1 MDSQRQDTA
10 GAISILIADDAADI
24 RATLKA
30 VCSKLEN
37 VKIYEAANGEEAIE
51 AAVKNR
57 LDVVLMDLLMPV
69 VDGFEATKQ
78 IKAMFPGTIILV
90 ITAVADRSMEH
101 KVRRIGAAGYIN
113 KPITDIKRLRLMVSS
128 FISYLLV
135 TRYAARWEIKK
146 GKNPFS
152 KDIRAFKIVADI
164 TTENELMDF
173 NLWLMEHYQIGQ
185 EKTNRFFLEAVKTSL
200 KHHMPVTIWTEENF
214 DWLFLCVAFY
224 KPLQRAIGEEFKK
237 DAVYDGNWLY
247 IRLPITG
254 AAESTPPPRSEPAP
268 KVTVEVSPDSEE
280 RRMMLRQSH
289 VEKVSASEYVST
301 LSNADIFEAHEMSE
315 IEDEWS
321 EILDDLAEA
330 LTVERMGRLGMS
342 LSSYAS
348 TVNKLLEFSTLAYA
362 LIAMS
367 KLLVDTSDEQI
378 KNFSPPFFM
387 TLMRGV
393 LDDIK
398 KWRNTIFVSRNTADI
413 HYLDSSLLSSC
424 MQIESLLIKESAHV
438 EEESDL
444 ELF

>member
-1 MDSQRQDTA
+1 
-10 GAISILIADDAADI
+10 
-24 RATLKA
+24 
-30 VCSKLEN
+30 
-37 VKIYEAANGEEAIE
+37 
-51 AAVKNR
+51 
-57 LDVVLMDLLMPV
+57 
-69 VDGFEATKQ
+69 
-78 IKAMFPGTIILV
+78 
-90 ITAVADRSMEH
+90 
-101 KVRRIGAAGYIN
+101 
-113 KPITDIKRLRLMVSS
+113 
-128 FISYLLV
+128 
-135 TRYAARWEIKK
+135 
-146 GKNPFS
+146 
-152 KDIRAFKIVADI
+152 
-164 TTENELMDF
+164 
-173 NLWLMEHYQIGQ
+173 
-185 EKTNRFFLEAVKTSL
+185 
-200 KHHMPVTIWTEENF
+200 
-214 DWLFLCVAFY
+214 
-224 KPLQRAIGEEFKK
+224 
-237 DAVYDGNWLY
+237 
-247 IRLPITG
+247 
-254 AAESTPPPRSEPAP
+254 
-268 KVTVEVSPDSEE
+268 
-280 RRMMLRQSH
+280 MLRQSH